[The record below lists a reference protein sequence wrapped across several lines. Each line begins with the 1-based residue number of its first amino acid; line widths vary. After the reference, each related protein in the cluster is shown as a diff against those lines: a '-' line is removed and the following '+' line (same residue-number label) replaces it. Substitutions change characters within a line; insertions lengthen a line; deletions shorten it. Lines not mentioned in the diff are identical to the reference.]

1 MTDLAHHLPGVRQ
14 RGRRGW
20 KEGLGRV
27 GLVGKGA
34 LYVVIGLLALQLATG
49 DVATDTSK
57 AGAFEWIADRPMG
70 RVLLVALTA
79 SLFAMATWRLL
90 DAAVGDPVDGSK
102 PQDRVRFA
110 AKGLLY
116 LTFAVSAL
124 VTSLAHW
131 TGSSSGSGGSTGGD
145 EARQQEATATVL
157 SWPGGSVAVAAAGL
171 GLIGYAL
178 YMAKRHPIDQT
189 FLERL
194 DVGSAH
200 WVAPVGRVGY
210 AARSVVFALVGWFLL
225 RAGLTYDP
233 DESKGVSAA
242 LQELAGEPWGRAGL
256 WVVAVGLIAYGLF
269 NAAEARLR
277 RAA

>member
-1 MTDLAHHLPGVRQ
+1 MSDLARHLPGVR
-14 RGRRGW
+14 RSGGRGW
-20 KEGLGRV
+20 KEGLGRL

-57 AGAFEWIADRPMG
+57 DGAFEWIADQPMG
-70 RVLLVALTA
+70 RWLLVALTVA
-79 SLFAMATWRLL
+79 LFAMAAWRLL
-90 DAAVGDPVDGSK
+90 DAFLGDPVDGDE
-102 PQDRVRFA
+102 PHHRLRFA

-116 LTFAVSAL
+116 LAFAVGALSA
-124 VTSLAHW
+124 TRANW
-131 TGSSSGSGGSTGGD
+131 TGASASGGTGSGGD
-145 EARQQEATATVL
+145 QAQQRQATATVL
-157 SWPGGSVAVAAAGL
+157 SWPAGPVLVTAVGL

-178 YMAKRHPIDQT
+178 YMIKRHPVDQT

-194 DVGSAH
+194 DAGSAR
-200 WVAPVGRVGY
+200 WVAPLGRLGY
-210 AARSVVFALVGWFLL
+210 AARSVVFALVGWFLI
-225 RAGLTYDP
+225 RAGVTYDP
-233 DESKGVSAA
+233 TESKGMSAA

-256 WVVAVGLIAYGLF
+256 WVVAIGLMAYGLF